1 MQWSIRVR
9 FVQCDTQRIETARTW
24 MPRVCWITWI
34 CKWICQKNARRKRC
48 GRGGFLLKAFMNEYK
63 TKQQG
68 TQVDTTLVGSR
79 VGSRVHT
86 HARSVF
92 STTRALFTPT
102 PLLLKTAMLLK
113 TANIIGGQSSRK
125 DPPQIF
131 LDKTFW
137 RKLFGEN
144 FLEQR
149 SMKSFPEKI

>member
-34 CKWICQKNARRKRC
+34 CKWICQESARRKRC
-48 GRGGFLLKAFMNEYK
+48 GKGGFLLKAFMNEYK
-63 TKQQG
+63 TKKQG
-68 TQVDTTLVGSR
+68 TQVDTTHVGSR

-102 PLLLKTAMLLK
+102 PLLLKTVMLLK
-113 TANIIGGQSSRK
+113 TANIIWGPSSRK
-125 DPPQIF
+125 DPPPKF
-131 LDKTFW
+131 FFT
-137 RKLFGEN
+137 KLFG
-144 FLEQR
+144 
-149 SMKSFPEKI
+149 MKIDEKFSGKI